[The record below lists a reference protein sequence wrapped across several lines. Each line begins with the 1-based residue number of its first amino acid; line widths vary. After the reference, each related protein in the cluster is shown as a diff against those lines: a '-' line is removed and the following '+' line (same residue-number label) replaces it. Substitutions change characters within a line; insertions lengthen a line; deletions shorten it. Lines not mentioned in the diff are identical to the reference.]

1 MTRAMENVC
10 QCCKLR
16 PGLSVKRGGSL
27 PKTLCLQCLHLDTF
41 GTKPK
46 VPSHETQTRE
56 TVHVEPSL
64 NSEDG
69 LPEHPLY
76 PEVQLVV
83 KEEDALIKKK
93 VIEKNHIHNEEVIGV
108 HPIVDVEVL
117 ENHPASNDVIL
128 IQDSFDEE
136 VILDPPGNNDVII
149 IHDSIAEEVI
159 LEDHPANNDVIIIQ
173 DSVAEEELPVIKEEA
188 IEGEDMQGEYFIITK
203 CLEEPAIGSCRVC
216 LEQSDNLTNIFDDAE
231 SGIPIDTT
239 LSQYTGMPVEKGDSF
254 SEYICVTCMDVVKN
268 AFDDLQA
275 KENAIQMYRQP
286 KEEII
291 DIDSIPVKNEPVDY
305 EVTEKPPHR
314 CPQCP
319 KIFLL
324 AAKLQDHIRTHN
336 ETRTT
341 EPPRLKCPKCPSI
354 YMKRGCLEA
363 HMWIHRPYDERESE
377 LEPPYRCPHCPKV
390 FLYSSFLKIHIQTH
404 EDVSNRLSRK
414 SSYNCAQCAAVF
426 SDVSSLKDHVKIHA
440 EQRTFECPL
449 CLVSFQEESNL
460 KSHDCAHTRFKCHKC
475 SKFFQ
480 SQNYLDY
487 HFKKSHTTKGPFKC
501 IKCQQTFEK
510 RSALKEHIS
519 SQVCVQ
525 FLRSK
530 SPGQIFP
537 CPKCPKKFS
546 IEANY
551 QMHHA
556 THKKV
561 KTVIEKHN
569 CTQCKKS
576 YQNKKLLTKHI
587 LSHNRCVHCPM
598 SFASKY
604 LLKQHTCTHSTQLNG
619 RRRRRSL
626 NVKYNECD
634 ESNESDLEP

>member
-1 MTRAMENVC
+1 MENVC
-10 QCCKLR
+10 QCCKVR

-27 PKTLCLQCLHLDTF
+27 PKTLCLQCLHMDTF
-41 GTKPK
+41 GTKHKGPRPETPINDK
-46 VPSHETQTRE
+46 VHLEMSI
-56 TVHVEPSL
+56 
-64 NSEDG
+64 NGEDG

-93 VIEKNHIHNEEVIGV
+93 VIEENHIHNEEIIGASN
-108 HPIVDVEVL
+108 IVDVEVH
-117 ENHPASNDVIL
+117 ENHRANNDVIL
-128 IQDSFDEE
+128 IQESF
-136 VILDPPGNNDVII
+136 
-149 IHDSIAEEVI
+149 AEEVI

-188 IEGEDMQGEYFIITK
+188 IEGEDLQGEYFIITE

-216 LEQSDNLTNIFDDAE
+216 LEQSDNLTNIFDDAHQY
-231 SGIPIDTT
+231 GIPIATI

-254 SEYICVTCMDVVKN
+254 SEYICVTCLDVVKN
-268 AFDDLQA
+268 AFDDLES
-275 KENAIQMYRQP
+275 KENTIQMYRQP

-291 DIDSIPVKNEPVDY
+291 DIDSIPVKNKAVDY
-305 EVTEKPPHR
+305 EVTGKPPHR

-324 AAKLQDHIRTHN
+324 AAKLQAHIRTHN

-341 EPPRLKCPKCPSI
+341 EPPRLKCPMCPSI

-363 HMWIHRPYDERESE
+363 HMWIHRPSDERESE

-390 FLYSSFLKIHIQTH
+390 FLYSSFLEIHIQTH
-404 EDVSNRLSRK
+404 EDVSQRLSRK
-414 SSYNCAQCAAVF
+414 SSHKCAQCADVF

-440 EQRTFECPL
+440 GERTFKCPL
-449 CLVSFQEESNL
+449 CLMSFQEESNL

-475 SKFFQ
+475 SKFFE
-480 SQNYLDY
+480 SQNYLDF

-501 IKCQQTFEK
+501 IKCQQTFQK
-510 RSALKEHIS
+510 RNGLKEHIS

-546 IEANY
+546 IEDNY

-561 KTVIEKHN
+561 KTVIERHN

-587 LSHNRCVHCPM
+587 LSHNRCVHCSM
-598 SFASKY
+598 SFTSKY
-604 LLKQHTCTHSTQLNG
+604 LLEQHTCTHSYQLNG
-619 RRRRRSL
+619 SRGRKNPNL
-626 NVKYNECD
+626 NYNECE